1 MHNVEISK
9 PIQMRNK
16 LKSVI
21 SLILFFPLL
30 SFSQDDM
37 MDLFADE
44 EPKIEYTDATFKTT
58 LLVIGQ
64 TVENPPN
71 GNLIFNVQHR
81 FGTLNSG
88 WYDFWGL
95 DQANTRIG
103 FQYGVNDWL
112 GIGIGRSTY
121 LKSYDGWVK
130 VKILRQSTGLRKIP
144 ITIDYFGSMA
154 ISALKWQEPDRT
166 NYFSSRLSFANQLLI
181 ARKISSGVSLQLMP
195 TMIHYNLVENS
206 EDENDVWSLGAG
218 GRFKVSKR
226 ISINLEYY
234 YMLSQKTAE
243 MYENPFS
250 IGVDIETGGHIFQ
263 LYLTNAEGIIEEHII
278 GRTTGKWL
286 DGDIRI
292 GFNISR
298 AFVLKKP
305 KEFKD

>member
-1 MHNVEISK
+1 
-9 PIQMRNK
+9 MRNK

>member
-1 MHNVEISK
+1 MKKI
-9 PIQMRNK
+9 K
-16 LKSVI
+16 LVI
-21 SLILFFPLL
+21 GLFVFLPLV
-30 SFSQDDM
+30 SFSQTDM

-64 TVENPPN
+64 TVENPLN

-103 FQYGVNDWL
+103 FQYGINDWL

-130 VKILRQSTGLRKIP
+130 VKLLRQSKGLRKMP
-144 ITIDYFGSMA
+144 LTIDYFGSMA
-154 ISALKWQEPDRT
+154 ISALNWQEPDRT

-181 ARKISSGVSLQLMP
+181 ARKISSGISLQLMP
-195 TMIHYNLVENS
+195 TMIHYNLVETS
-206 EDENDVWSLGAG
+206 EDENDVWSIGAG

-243 MYENPFS
+243 TYENPFS
-250 IGVDIETGGHIFQ
+250 IGIDIETGGHIFQ
-263 LYLTNAEGIIEEHII
+263 LYLTNAEGIIEEHIV

-298 AFVLKKP
+298 AFVIKKP